1 MQYYILYKVN
11 CLNYGKFDQ
20 DNVIGEDR
28 LRYQLSGGCTACVAL
43 FIRGYLFVANAGD
56 SRSTLALRGR
66 PEPMSFDFTPETETQ
81 RIRKL
86 VSYLTQ
92 LIIF

>member
-1 MQYYILYKVN
+1 MNWFNI
-11 CLNYGKFDQ
+11 GKFDQ

-43 FIRGYLFVANAGD
+43 FIRGRLFVANAGD

-86 VSYLTQ
+86 VGYLTH